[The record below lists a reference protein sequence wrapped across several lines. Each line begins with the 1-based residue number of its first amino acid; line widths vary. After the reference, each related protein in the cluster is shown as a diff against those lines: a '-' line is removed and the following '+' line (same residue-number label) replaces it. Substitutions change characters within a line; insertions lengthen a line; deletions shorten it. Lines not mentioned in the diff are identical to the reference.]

1 MNTRED
7 LIALGLE
14 DLALSKIIE
23 SQQKHIGELHGVNRI
38 TDITYLGV
46 GEGSVIE
53 LTCTECGNVRTKNY
67 VSGRNRWCELAKT
80 CSCQKRVLSEKE
92 KAVRKEYNN
101 APENVGKV
109 FGNLTVVEIIA
120 TPKQTQSGKI
130 GKTVKWLCE
139 CSECHGRRVYVPSE
153 VKSGVAKC
161 KCSAKRQSKY
171 IGVKFGRLT
180 VKEVYKKDGNSR
192 FICEGDC
199 GEIYDGFSTPIVRGK
214 VLSCGCLAREIHEN
228 AKSQSP
234 LWHTWSGMIS
244 RCENVNNQSWNDYG
258 GRGISVCEEWHDFKK
273 FEEWAIGNGYRPGC
287 GLSLDRIDV
296 NGNYEPSNCRYTTS
310 SVQLVNR
317 RPRKPNKKSLVTING
332 VTKTK
337 REWCEEYGIWDAT
350 VNYRIK
356 HMGMTFE
363 EALVAEKKRSGNHNP
378 VTVARY
384 KEEQRRLAELNKIN
398 SFIECNL
405 YMAFCRITDRFVL
418 QPQVQ
423 VGNYRVDFMVDGMMI
438 VVECDGYDQHKTKEQ
453 MAKDYK
459 RERYLV
465 SQGYTVI
472 RFTGSEINKDP
483 DGCAKELFEMIKT
496 IGGAEWQGQAKI
508 KRTV

>member
-7 LIALGLE
+7 LIALGLG

-67 VSGRNRWCELAKT
+67 VSGRNRWSELAKT

-101 APENVGKV
+101 NPENVGKV
-109 FGNLTVVEIIA
+109 FGNQKVTGIDC
-120 TPKQTQSGKI
+120 SGKP
-130 GKTVKWLCE
+130 VKWVCQCVDCGLV
-139 CSECHGRRVYVPSE
+139 SIKVPALL
-153 VKSGVAKC
+153 KSGGGQC
-161 KCSAKRQSKY
+161 KCSKNNYSKY
-171 IGVKFGRLT
+171 IGTTFGRLT
-180 VKEVYKKDGNSR
+180 VLSTYKHDGQRSR
-192 FICEGDC
+192 FVCQCSCGDK
-199 GEIYDGFSTPIVRGK
+199 YDGDAKAVVIGRVK
-214 VLSCGCLAREIHEN
+214 SCGCMLRERQEN
-228 AKSQSP
+228 AIANDP
-234 LWHTWSGMIS
+234 LYPTWRGMLS
-244 RCENVNNQSWNDYG
+244 RCENANNKAFDDYG
-258 GRGISVCEEWHDFKK
+258 GRGISVCDEWHDFGK
-273 FEEWAIGNGYRPGC
+273 FREWCVANGYAPG
-287 GLSLDRIDV
+287 GMLTLDRIDV
-296 NGNYEPSNCRYTTS
+296 NGNYEPENCRYAS
-310 SVQLVNR
+310 ILVQNINQRKR
-317 RPRKPNKKSLVTING
+317 RPCKGSVTING
-332 VTKTK
+332 ITKTK
-337 REWCEEYGIWDAT
+337 KAWCEEYGIYQAT
-350 VNYRIK
+350 VDYRIK

-378 VTVARY
+378 VTVARH

-405 YMAFCRITDRFVL
+405 YMAFCRITDQFVL

-423 VGNYRVDFMVDGMMI
+423 AGNYRVDFMVDGMMI
-438 VVECDGYDQHKTKEQ
+438 AVECDGYDQHKTKEQ